1 MMKRLIPA
9 LGLLMLAA
17 CSQPAAD
24 QAQQTA
30 TAAPARVTDSASA
43 DQPLPC
49 EVLLAQAR
57 KLDSLLLNGKTLDKP
72 MAELSVATFENY
84 ARHCKNDSIAPVYLI
99 KGAQV
104 AQSVM
109 NFQKS
114 KSLLQTC
121 LDSFPNFR
129 NRPAAMFMLAQLYD
143 EHTMLNNEAEAK
155 KIYDDI
161 IYKYPKTAWAENAHY
176 ALNNLGKS
184 DADLVKEFSKKNKG
198 H

>member
-1 MMKRLIPA
+1 MKRLIPA
-9 LGLLMLAA
+9 LSLLVFVA

-24 QAQQTA
+24 RAQQSTA
-30 TAAPARVTDSASA
+30 TVPQVTDSASA
-43 DQPLPC
+43 AQSLPC

-57 KLDSLLLNGKTLDKP
+57 KWDSILLNGTSLNKP
-72 MAELSVATFENY
+72 VANQSITAFEIY
-84 ARHCKNDSIAPVYLI
+84 AGHCKNDSIAPVYLI

-104 AQSVM
+104 AQAVM

-114 KSLLQTC
+114 RSLLQTC

-143 EHTMLNNEAEAK
+143 EHSMLNNEAEAK

-161 IYKYPKTAWAENAHY
+161 IYKYPKTPWAENARY

-184 DADLVKEFSKKNKG
+184 DADLVKEFSAKNKG